1 MTTQVDAEGTA
12 TFTYDNTNQLTAVG
26 GSRTESY
33 GYDANGNRNTTGYTT
48 GTNNEMTASP
58 GMTYTYD
65 NDGNMTA
72 ETNTQHSRHDESFA
86 TTTATA

>member
-1 MTTQVDAEGTA
+1 MDAEGTA
-12 TFTYDNTNQLTAVG
+12 TFAYDNTNQLDRRRR
-26 GSRTESY
+26 SRTESY

-65 NDGNMTA
+65 NSGNMTA
-72 ETNTQHSRHDESFA
+72 ETNT
-86 TTTATA
+86 